1 MGAGLQ
7 QGEQD
12 VLDQIIPVGGGDS
25 AIPRCLGGVNPGQF
39 QGVLMLTF
47 LPFLRQFGGDVLL
60 PVHVATS
67 RAWLIS
73 MGQGEPVGRGCD

>member
-12 VLDQIIPVGGGDS
+12 VLDQVISVGGGDS
-25 AIPRCLGGVNPGQF
+25 ALAGGLGGQNAGQF
-39 QGVLMLTF
+39 QGVLKLTL

-73 MGQGEPVGRGCD
+73 MGQGEPSGRGCD